1 MFPTSLTPCPLYS
14 LTPVPSPKERGVKCF
29 KNKVEGKEQPFM
41 VSLVLYDSVERC
53 PLTR

>member
-29 KNKVEGKEQPFM
+29 KNKVGEMKRSFWVG
-41 VSLVLYDSVERC
+41 SVLYDSVEHR